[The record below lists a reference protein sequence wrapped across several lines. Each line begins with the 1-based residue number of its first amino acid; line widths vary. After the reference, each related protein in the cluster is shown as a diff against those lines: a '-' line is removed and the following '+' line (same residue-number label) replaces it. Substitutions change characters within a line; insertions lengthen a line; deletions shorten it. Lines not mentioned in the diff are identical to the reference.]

1 MLWALQYFHIPW
13 LCPSFF
19 PSLCS
24 LLLGLRS
31 NWENENIRLFGETWS
46 YSDALVG
53 KTYEGFFEASFQL
66 ALLTHIQLQ
75 TSWPSMKPLFLWG
88 TLTKAYYFRSAK
100 PGKNNNNFNNC
111 YFRTADLFS
120 HLLGNIHT
128 TEELSVK
135 RQILSIGQKIFFGLN
150 YSLG

>member
-53 KTYEGFFEASFQL
+53 KTYEGFLEASFQL

-75 TSWPSMKPLFLWG
+75 TSWPSMKPLFLGG

-100 PGKNNNNFNNC
+100 PGKKIITS
-111 YFRTADLFS
+111 TAVTVE
-120 HLLGNIHT
+120 HL
-128 TEELSVK
+128 
-135 RQILSIGQKIFFGLN
+135 IFFLICRYTVN
-150 YSLG
+150 LVFVSFLY

>member
-1 MLWALQYFHIPW
+1 MGTPIFSYTLAL
-13 LCPSFF
+13 SFIF

-53 KTYEGFFEASFQL
+53 KTYEGFLEASFQL

-75 TSWPSMKPLFLWG
+75 TSWPSMKPLFLGG

-100 PGKNNNNFNNC
+100 PGKNN
-111 YFRTADLFS
+111 
-120 HLLGNIHT
+120 
-128 TEELSVK
+128 
-135 RQILSIGQKIFFGLN
+135 
-150 YSLG
+150 

>member
-1 MLWALQYFHIPW
+1 MGTPIFSYTLAL
-13 LCPSFF
+13 SFIF

-53 KTYEGFFEASFQL
+53 KTYEGFLEASFQL

-75 TSWPSMKPLFLWG
+75 TSWPSMKPLFLGG

-100 PGKNNNNFNNC
+100 PGKNN
-111 YFRTADLFS
+111 YIQQ
-120 HLLGNIHT
+120 LLW
-128 TEELSVK
+128 
-135 RQILSIGQKIFFGLN
+135 
-150 YSLG
+150 

>member
-1 MLWALQYFHIPW
+1 MILLKLAVLWALQYFHIPW

-75 TSWPSMKPLFLWG
+75 TSWPSMKPLFLGG

-100 PGKNNNNFNNC
+100 PGKIIITS
-111 YFRTADLFS
+111 RTVTLE
-120 HLLGNIHT
+120 HP
-128 TEELSVK
+128 
-135 RQILSIGQKIFFGLN
+135 IFFLICWVIYTQQQSSSCFFSVLN
-150 YSLG
+150 